1 MFCTVLVF
9 LTLWVSSTRCSGSCV
24 QFELAQEVS
33 PTESIQVISNYS
45 AASRTELFGVCAPRC
60 MKDIRCDAFDIC
72 NGECRTIRGWLPA
85 YTDSGS
91 GNVCERHQIDCDAG
105 YYYDR
110 QTERCVRHYYCDF
123 ELVTETSC
131 FLSESHT
138 DNADWTRRTGT
149 TPYSYTGPSSAK
161 FGSYY
166 KYLQS
171 AYYAGYTGILEIIE
185 HFEDKTYCLS
195 LYYHM
200 YGTHMNS
207 LIISTQNG
215 TDTPINHWTMTGDQG
230 NAWYRL
236 SGLNLQLDHNTKVL
250 ITGEQGA
257 YYAGDIGIDFVELWP
272 FACPYSA

>member
-1 MFCTVLVF
+1 MFCTVLVY

-24 QFELAQEVS
+24 LFELAQEVS

-45 AASRTELFGVCAPRC
+45 AASRTELFGICAPRC
-60 MKDIRCDAFDIC
+60 MKDIRCNAFDIC
-72 NGECRTIRGWLPA
+72 NGECRTIRGWLPV

-131 FLSESHT
+131 FLSESHA
-138 DNADWTRRTGT
+138 DNADWTRHTGT
-149 TPYSYTGPSSAK
+149 TPYSNTGPSSAK

-171 AYYAGYTGILEIIE
+171 AYYAG
-185 HFEDKTYCLS
+185 
-195 LYYHM
+195 
-200 YGTHMNS
+200 
-207 LIISTQNG
+207 
-215 TDTPINHWTMTGDQG
+215 
-230 NAWYRL
+230 
-236 SGLNLQLDHNTKVL
+236 
-250 ITGEQGA
+250 
-257 YYAGDIGIDFVELWP
+257 
-272 FACPYSA
+272 